1 MSGCR
6 LPSGRLLLQA
16 AARLTGR
23 SFFLAS
29 YDSASHEI
37 DSLEHPVARIRTIGF
52 FAQQTTIRQVD
63 DSTCGYF
70 PTDHAEWGLHRD
82 GRDAVVTMGIESLPP
97 AEMVTIPSERGAIYH
112 MDPTAR
118 AATIDARA
126 WRDAVIVLFEGATR
140 QRHRLLD
147 FYGRD
152 RLEYRG
158 SLVLPYRASR
168 IAVHGD
174 TLVVIG
180 DEDDEP
186 VLYAYLL
193 GGPLRQR

>member
-1 MSGCR
+1 
-6 LPSGRLLLQA
+6 LQA

-23 SFFLAS
+23 PFSLAS
-29 YDSASHEI
+29 YDSATREV
-37 DSLEHPVARIRTIGF
+37 DSLEHPVARLRTVGF
-52 FAQQTTIRQVD
+52 FAQQTTIRQID

-70 PTDHAEWGLHRD
+70 PTYHAEWGLHRD
-82 GRDAVVTMGIESLPP
+82 GSDVGLTVGVESLPP
-97 AEMVTIPSERGAIYH
+97 AEMVTTPSGRGAIYR
-112 MDPTAR
+112 MDPRAR

-126 WRDAVIVLFEGATR
+126 WRDAVIVLFEGATS

-152 RLEYRG
+152 QLEYRG

-174 TLVVIG
+174 TLVLIG
-180 DEDDEP
+180 YEDDEP
-186 VLYAYLL
+186 VLHAYLL
-193 GGPLRQR
+193 SGAARRR